1 MVFTDFFLRKWR
13 ITCFFVFLLCPQHWK
28 FPRQGSNPCHSSS
41 PSHCSDSTGSLT
53 GCATRELR
61 NALFEKQCYSLL
73 LSGSPLAPWPLCST
87 ESSYCQSAPGAR
99 DMNGNLDPLFKGDP
113 NFILSKEEDFIRED
127 HDRHR
132 VAIKTHC
139 LCRGILPTVS
149 GFSFFSNTHF
159 SQGAVVFCFSWSSK
173 QKSQMHILH
182 R

>member
-1 MVFTDFFLRKWR
+1 MYLCFGFFFFL
-13 ITCFFVFLLCPQHWK
+13 FFFFLFCPQRVK
-28 FPRQGSNPCHSSS
+28 VPRPGTEPAHHGSDPRCF
-41 PSHCSDSTGSLT
+41 SDNAGSLT

-159 SQGAVVFCFSWSSK
+159 SQGAVVFCFS
-173 QKSQMHILH
+173 
-182 R
+182 